1 MIPSTVEAY
10 LRRQHSG
17 FAHHVHPVAMTAQE
31 RAHAD
36 HVTGRRVAK
45 PVIVRLGGKLVIAVV
60 RATDRLN
67 LAALE
72 EATGDRAELVGERD
86 FAERFAPC
94 ELGAEP
100 PLALFGLPI
109 FVDER
114 LERVPTL
121 VMPAGTHQ
129 DAVELDTNAWMRGE
143 HAQPIASLGIP
154 VA

>member
-1 MIPSTVEAY
+1 MIPATVEAY

-31 RAHAD
+31 RAAAD
-36 HVTGRRVAK
+36 HVTGRRMAK

-60 RATDRLN
+60 RATDRVN

-72 EATGDRAELVGERD
+72 EATGDRAELVGERE
-86 FAERFAPC
+86 FAERFSPC

-114 LERVPTL
+114 IERVPTL
-121 VMPAGTHQ
+121 VMAAGTHQ
-129 DAVELDTNAWMRGE
+129 DAVELDTNAWMRAE
-143 HAQPIASLGIP
+143 RAQPVGNLGIP
-154 VA
+154 VN

>member
-1 MIPSTVEAY
+1 MIPATVEAY

-31 RAHAD
+31 RAAAD

-45 PVIVRLGGKLVIAVV
+45 PVIVRLGGKLVMAVV

-94 ELGAEP
+94 EPGAEP

-109 FVDER
+109 FVDAG

-129 DAVELDTNAWMRGE
+129 DAVELDTNAWMRAEG
-143 HAQPIASLGIP
+143 AQPVSNLGVP
-154 VA
+154 VG

>member
-1 MIPSTVEAY
+1 MIPATVEAY

-17 FAHHVHPVAMTAQE
+17 FAHHVHPIAMTAQE
-31 RAHAD
+31 RAAAD

-72 EATGDRAELVGERD
+72 EATGDRAELVAEQE
-86 FAERFAPC
+86 FADRFAPC

-100 PLALFGLPI
+100 PLALFGMPI

-114 LERVPTL
+114 IERVPTL
-121 VMPAGTHQ
+121 VMAAGTHQ
-129 DAVELDTNAWMRGE
+129 DAVELDTNAWMRAE
-143 HAQPIASLGIP
+143 HVQPVSNLGSPIS
-154 VA
+154 